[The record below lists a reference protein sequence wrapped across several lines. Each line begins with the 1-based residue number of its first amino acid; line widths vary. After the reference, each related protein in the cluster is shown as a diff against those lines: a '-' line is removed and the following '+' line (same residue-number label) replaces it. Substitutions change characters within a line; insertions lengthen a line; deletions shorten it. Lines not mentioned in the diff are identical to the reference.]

1 MKENVSRTVMSDS
14 VTPWTTV
21 HQAQSFREILQ
32 ARILEWVAIPVFP
45 EDLPNPGIEP
55 RSPPLRAYSLLSE
68 PPGIAIVPLQL
79 RNRHASEKFFKIP

>member
-1 MKENVSRTVMSDS
+1 MKENLGLTVVADT

-21 HQAQSFREILQ
+21 HQAQSLRGILQ

-68 PPGIAIVPLQL
+68 PAGIAIVPLQ
-79 RNRHASEKFFKIP
+79 

>member
-32 ARILEWVAIPVFP
+32 ARILEWVAISLSP
-45 EDLPNPGIEP
+45 EDRPNLGIES
-55 RSPPLRAYSLLSE
+55 RSPTLRAYSVLSE
-68 PPGIAIVPLQL
+68 PPGIAIVPLQ
-79 RNRHASEKFFKIP
+79 